1 MLDENQKYDDVLL
14 AENTPF
20 QLAIS
25 RMKPELLT
33 QMESLLIPALIEEL
47 MQVKRRVEELEKKS
61 EN

>member
-20 QLAIS
+20 QLAIT
-25 RMKPELLT
+25 RMKPELLN
-33 QMESLLIPALIEEL
+33 QMKSLLIPALIEEL
-47 MQVKRRVEELEKKS
+47 IQLKKRVQELEKKN